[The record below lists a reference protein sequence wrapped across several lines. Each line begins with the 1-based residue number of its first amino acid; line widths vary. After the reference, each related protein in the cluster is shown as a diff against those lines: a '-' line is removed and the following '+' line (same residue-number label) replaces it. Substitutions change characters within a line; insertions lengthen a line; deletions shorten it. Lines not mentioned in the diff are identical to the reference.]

1 MRRARRPA
9 ATKTTKRKKRNTFI
23 TLRPK
28 STPLHPHPRQPRN
41 TQRNKKRRRMKCKSC
56 TIVVVTRDH
65 LQKQLQ
71 RPRTRLR
78 SHRHR
83 APQPHAHTT
92 QAPHP
97 RPTPTRTTKTST
109 ASPTNHTATSSTQTP
124 THQFNARPPSLT
136 RTNLKPYRT
145 EFADRTTRPIEARL
159 IILASTA
166 VDSLD
171 RSRERTAFLALLKI
185 TARPT
190 PPPAPI
196 YTCIYV
202 AWVVFTRRIGGDTTA
217 CGGRVVCMVAGTPSR
232 AAGVIRGTCERR
244 GAFWAS

>member
-109 ASPTNHTATSSTQTP
+109 ASPTNHTATSSDRIRRPHYATDRGPPHHPRLHGRRLSRPFAGAHRLPRTFKNHSP
-124 THQFNARPPSLT
+124 SDSSAR
-136 RTNLKPYRT
+136 
-145 EFADRTTRPIEARL
+145 AD
-159 IILASTA
+159 
-166 VDSLD
+166 
-171 RSRERTAFLALLKI
+171 
-185 TARPT
+185 
-190 PPPAPI
+190 
-196 YTCIYV
+196 IYV
-202 AWVVFTRRIGGDTTA
+202 YICCMGSVHPAYRRGYNGVRGT
-217 CGGRVVCMVAGTPSR
+217 GRVHGGGYA
-232 AAGVIRGTCERR
+232 E
-244 GAFWAS
+244 